1 MKRTAWCTISK
12 PHKKSRV
19 CHCVAM
25 CALFRADAAR
35 NTHAASE
42 RGVWQR
48 RGDLEKDG
56 FRLFHQFE
64 GVDPYV
70 DFLAG

>member
-1 MKRTAWCTISK
+1 
-12 PHKKSRV
+12 
-19 CHCVAM
+19 M

-48 RGDLEKDG
+48 RGDLEKDS

-64 GVDPYV
+64 GVNPYV